1 VSLSQDPA
9 FSILKQYFV
18 CGVRDISGLPFSGF
32 SESHRPDGVA
42 VNTSNGAGPHNIQ
55 LFVLSADGTVLTCLP
70 GFWNPQDLVAEL
82 QLAEDLNRVWLDP
95 HLTRSQKDNW
105 FRTLQLRH
113 IKQHSTQMV
122 SRSQMQGF
130 DKQYEVKHRLRYS
143 DAIADRNL
151 AAESL
156 ASGGMAPDAAFK
168 TTDII
173 MHERMANQPFVPY
186 DQFKIASFIEYGRP
200 QYDKNENMSGAGGG
214 QASASKQVL
223 KGISKGALQ
232 VLNHI

>member
-9 FSILKQYFV
+9 FQVLKQYFV

-32 SESHRPDGVA
+32 SESHAPDGVA

-70 GFWNPQDLVAEL
+70 GFWNPQDLVGEL

-95 HLTRSQKDNW
+95 NLTRAQKDNW

-113 IKQHSTQMV
+113 IRQHSPQMV

-130 DKQYEVKHRLRYS
+130 DKQYEVKHRLNNS
-143 DAIADRNL
+143 DVIADRSL
-151 AAESL
+151 AAEDL
-156 ASGGMAPDAAFK
+156 APGGHAPDTAFK
-168 TTDII
+168 TTDVI
-173 MHERMANQPFVPY
+173 MHQRLANQPFVPY
-186 DQFKIASFIEYGRP
+186 DQFNVAALIEYGRP
-200 QYDKNENMSGAGGG
+200 QYDKNENMRTANG
-214 QASASKQVL
+214 QVSTSKQLL
-223 KGISKGALQ
+223 KGVSKGALQ
-232 VLNHI
+232 VLNHF